1 MSSQTVP
8 RPVARVLLIDSKD
21 RVLLFR
27 SELAYGTF
35 WITPGGGVDPG
46 ETYEQAAHRELW
58 EETGLKGAE
67 LSACIWTVRF
77 TFPYEDRFYDQTE
90 RYYLARCDPF
100 EIDSTNWLPG
110 ERVEI
115 QQHRWW
121 SLDQITAS
129 PAEPFRPQHLGQLLS
144 PVLAGV
150 LPEHPIDASAG
161 I

>member
-1 MSSQTVP
+1 MSQQTVP
-8 RPVARVLLIDSKD
+8 RPVARVLLIDRLD

-35 WITPGGGVDPG
+35 WLTPGGGVDPG

-58 EETGLKGAE
+58 EETGLKGAA
-67 LSACIWTVRF
+67 LSPCIWTVRF
-77 TFPYEDRFYDQTE
+77 TFAYDGRLHDQAE
-90 RYYLARCDPF
+90 RYYVARCEPF
-100 EIDSTNWLPG
+100 EIDPANWLPS

-121 SLDQITAS
+121 TLDQIAAS
-129 PAEPFRPQHLGQLLS
+129 AAEPFRPVHLGQLLS
-144 PVLAGV
+144 PILAGV
-150 LPEHPIDASAG
+150 LPDHPIEASAG